1 MTGRAVPAEGTPVKG
16 IEALW
21 DGRKRAVEMK
31 TALADRYTGE
41 MMFLAGFG
49 IYQIICMWATTMF
62 PFPYQINL
70 LGRLVAMGIVAL
82 KVLLY
87 GGYRPWQLI
96 GILLAGGC
104 SAVTLLTTGYIHPF
118 VWILFLAGS
127 RDVPLKKILE
137 VYLVITGAGMLL
149 AYGASMLGIIENLQY
164 VTEKRGI
171 RNSFGIVYTTD
182 FSAHIFYMTVISFYL
197 LGERLRGWHY
207 LGGVAVAALIWHY
220 CNARLDTVCIL
231 LTVGVF
237 WVGNRIMRVHPRG
250 AELRKHEST
259 GNTGNARNTGYTG
272 NAVYTSSSVSGLA
285 GIDMQSNGSLYLQP
299 QAGMRVR
306 YAWARIWQTAGC
318 FTIPACAA
326 AALALTW
333 AYGKIGGRMLEKLNE
348 LSGTRLRLGWQGIEE
363 HGFHLFGRTIESVGA
378 GQTTEK
384 IAEYFFVDSSYVNMF
399 LRFGVLFGA
408 TVLLCYV
415 ISCRK
420 NRSDLYY
427 LYMIAVVAV
436 NCMVAHHL
444 MEAAYNPLL
453 LAAAAGCARECR
465 QTAMYGRGTAT
476 GSNRRIKLRK
486 R

>member
-1 MTGRAVPAEGTPVKG
+1 MTGQAVSAERKPAEG

-21 DGRKRAVEMK
+21 AGRKWTEEIK
-31 TALADRYTGE
+31 TVLDDRYTGE

-62 PFPYQINL
+62 PFPYKINL
-70 LGRLVAMGIVAL
+70 LGRLAAMGIVAL
-82 KVLLY
+82 KVMLY
-87 GGYRPWQLI
+87 GGYRPWRLI

-104 SAVTLLTTGYIHPF
+104 SAITLLTTGYIHPF

-137 VYLVITGAGMLL
+137 VYLVITGAGMVL
-149 AYGASMLGIIENLQY
+149 AYGVSMLGFIENLQY
-164 VTEKRGI
+164 VTDERGI

-182 FSAHIFYMTVISFYL
+182 FSAHIFYMMVIGFYL

-237 WVGNRIMRVHPRG
+237 WLGSLIMRDRPRVV
-250 AELRKHEST
+250 EFRKSE
-259 GNTGNARNTGYTG
+259 NTANS
-272 NAVYTSSSVSGLA
+272 VYTNDSVSGLM
-285 GIDMQSNGSLYLQP
+285 GVDMQSNGSTYLYL

-306 YAWARIWQTAGC
+306 NTWMRIWQTAGY
-318 FTIPACAA
+318 FTIPACAVV
-326 AALALTW
+326 ALALTW

-348 LSGTRLRLGWQGIEE
+348 LSNSRLRLGWQGIEE
-363 HGFHLFGRTIESVGA
+363 HGFRLFGRTIESVGA
-378 GQTTEK
+378 GQTTGK

-420 NRSDLYY
+420 NRCDLYY

-453 LAAAAGCARECR
+453 LAAAAGCTRECR
-465 QTAMYGRGTAT
+465 QTAMYGGGTVT